1 MVTGKYGDK
10 VLYGELRNPK
20 KHLDMLVVNPKKKD
34 SIRKSI
40 GLEHL
45 EYRDWKF
52 KKLTGKDFDNL

>member
-1 MVTGKYGDK
+1 
-10 VLYGELRNPK
+10 
-20 KHLDMLVVNPKKKD
+20 MLVVNPKKID

-52 KKLTGKDFDNL
+52 KKLTGKHFDDLQISMYEQ

>member
-20 KHLDMLVVNPKKKD
+20 KSINELVVNPKKID
-34 SIRKSI
+34 SIGKSI

-45 EYRDWKF
+45 EYRVWKF
-52 KKLTGKDFDNL
+52 KKLTGKHFDNL